1 MFLTYLTLNTHVR
14 CTYLPVNSSY
24 SDIQIITKLNVIHV
38 LRSQTLLR
46 LQDHT
51 TQPTCIL
58 STQVQFIH
66 VKSIVTV
73 HILQTHNTYINHRYT
88 KLNLFQTHTFVFSNL
103 SLKVQNLLFQTRRI
117 NMMIVSSV
125 FLAVKALRRSCY
137 PLVSSFLNADI

>member
-1 MFLTYLTLNTHVR
+1 M
-14 CTYLPVNSSY
+14 NSSY

-38 LRSQTLLR
+38 LRSQSLLR

-103 SLKVQNLLFQTRRI
+103 SLKATQFVSRWSSWYKNSNHAQHCSKFALPDKTNKYDDSFVSFPCCQGTQEILLPSRF
-117 NMMIVSSV
+117 VLS
-125 FLAVKALRRSCY
+125 
-137 PLVSSFLNADI
+137 

>member
-88 KLNLFQTHTFVFSNL
+88 KLNLFQTHTIRLFQSIIEGNTIRL
-103 SLKVQNLLFQTRRI
+103 SLVKLVQKFKPCPTLFKI
-117 NMMIVSSV
+117 CSS
-125 FLAVKALRRSCY
+125 RQ
-137 PLVSSFLNADI
+137 DE